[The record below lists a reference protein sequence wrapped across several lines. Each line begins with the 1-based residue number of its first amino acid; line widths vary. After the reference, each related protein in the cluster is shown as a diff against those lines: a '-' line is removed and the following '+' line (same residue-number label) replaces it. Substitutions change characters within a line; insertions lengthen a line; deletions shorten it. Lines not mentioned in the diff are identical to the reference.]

1 MVAPNLFHPMYST
14 DTYSRGFTGLRVYM
28 VATNLFH
35 PINTTD
41 IYLGGF
47 TGLQVYILT
56 SYFSWEICSQYVPQV
71 YRFTGLHA

>member
-47 TGLQVYILT
+47 TGLH
-56 SYFSWEICSQYVPQV
+56 SYQLF
-71 YRFTGLHA
+71 